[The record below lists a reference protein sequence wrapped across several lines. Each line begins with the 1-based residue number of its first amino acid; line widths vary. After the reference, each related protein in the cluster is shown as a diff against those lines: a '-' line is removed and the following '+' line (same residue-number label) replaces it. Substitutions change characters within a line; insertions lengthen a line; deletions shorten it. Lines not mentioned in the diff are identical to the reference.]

1 MALLWTA
8 ALCAALFFPRAQAPE
23 TTIKTPAVQIS
34 LLHEEAP
41 PVPPP
46 AVPPPPPRPVVHR
59 RAPAPAVVP
68 APIQNVPVVQDTQPP
83 TAALSMGEPDPPAPS
98 EALSAAS
105 IEAQYAATL
114 RTNIDSRTTV
124 PSTPEYRLLKPQG
137 STRVS
142 FTLERDG
149 STDKVSL
156 AHGSGSN
163 LLDRQALSIVQSG
176 RYPPFPEHAFPGEA
190 RHIFV
195 VTIEFHS

>member
-8 ALCAALFFPRAQAPE
+8 ALCAALLSHRAPAPQ
-23 TTIKTPAVQIS
+23 TSVKNPAVQIS

-46 AVPPPPPRPVVHR
+46 VVPPPRPRPVVHR
-59 RAPAPAVVP
+59 RAAAQPMVP
-68 APIQNVPVVQDTQPP
+68 SPIQNVAVVEDQPP
-83 TAALSMGEPDPPAPS
+83 TAALTMAEPDPPAHT
-98 EALSAAS
+98 EAVSAAS

-137 STRVS
+137 ETRVS

-149 STDKVSL
+149 TTEQVSL
-156 AHGSGSN
+156 AHGSGSHI
-163 LLDRQALSIVQSG
+163 LDRQALSIVQTG
-176 RYPPFPEHAFPGEA
+176 RYPPFPERAFPGEA
-190 RHIFV
+190 RHIFI
-195 VTIEFHS
+195 VTIEFHT